1 VGSDGALSRRAWYR
15 GVTRIGIFDYGA
27 GNLHSLVKAIEGG
40 ERSVSV
46 DTDIRSSLKADILI
60 LPGVGAFG
68 AAVAAMGGAQGYVRS
83 ALADG
88 KPCLG
93 VCLGMQMLFDASE
106 EASESDAGIGLIPGQ
121 VTRLLTP
128 KVPHMGWN
136 QIEWVSR
143 GKGEAGSGKR
153 EAGNRKREA
162 GSGKREAGNGKRETT
177 VVVSALR
184 QSQMS
189 AAYFAN
195 AYVCWP
201 EDNSSVLAWTTHQN
215 ARFASVVRTANTVG
229 LQFHPE
235 KSSVVGR
242 SFVNG
247 VIDELLQCR

>member
-1 VGSDGALSRRAWYR
+1 M
-15 GVTRIGIFDYGA
+15 TRIGIFDYGA

-40 ERSVSV
+40 ERNVSV

-93 VCLGMQMLFDASE
+93 VCLGMQMLFDTSE
-106 EASESDAGIGLIPGQ
+106 ETRDAESGIGLIPGQ
-121 VTRLLTP
+121 VTRLLTT

-143 GKGEAGSGKR
+143 GQQETGSG
-153 EAGNRKREA
+153 E
-162 GSGKREAGNGKRETT
+162 REAGNGKPGTS
-177 VVVSALR
+177 VVDQAFR
-184 QSQMS
+184 QLEMQS
-189 AAYFAN
+189 AYFAN

-201 EDNSSVLAWTTHQN
+201 EDKSTVLAWTTHQD

-229 LQFHPE
+229 VQFHPE
-235 KSSVVGR
+235 KSSAAGR
-242 SFVNG
+242 AFVNL
-247 VIDELLQCR
+247 VIDELLQCK

>member
-1 VGSDGALSRRAWYR
+1 MGSDGTLSRRAWYR

-40 ERSVSV
+40 DRSISV
-46 DTDIRSSLKADILI
+46 DTDIRSALKADILI

-68 AAVAAMGGAQGYVRS
+68 AAVAAMRGAQEYVRS

-106 EASESDAGIGLIPGQ
+106 ETPGADAGIGLIPGQ

-136 QIEWVSR
+136 EIEWVTR
-143 GKGEAGSGKR
+143 GERETGNAKREADNGKR
-153 EAGNRKREA
+153 EADN
-162 GSGKREAGNGKRETT
+162 GKRETGNGQRATGNGKREAR
-177 VVVSALR
+177 VADSALR

-195 AYVCWP
+195 AYVCKP
-201 EDNSSVLAWTTHQN
+201 ADDS
-215 ARFASVVRTANTVG
+215 RRG
-229 LQFHPE
+229 
-235 KSSVVGR
+235 
-242 SFVNG
+242 
-247 VIDELLQCR
+247 

>member
-1 VGSDGALSRRAWYR
+1 M
-15 GVTRIGIFDYGA
+15 TRIGIFDYGA
-27 GNLHSLVKAIEGG
+27 GNLHSLAKAIEGG

-46 DTDIRSSLKADILI
+46 DTDIRSALKADILI

-68 AAVAAMGGAQGYVRS
+68 AAVTAMRGAQGYVRD

-106 EASESDAGIGLIPGQ
+106 ESAGAEPGIGLIPGQ

-136 QIEWVSR
+136 EVEWVD
-143 GKGEAGSGKR
+143 
-153 EAGNRKREA
+153 
-162 GSGKREAGNGKRETT
+162 
-177 VVVSALR
+177 LR
-184 QSQMS
+184 STLARAKMR

-195 AYVCWP
+195 AYVCEP
-201 EDNSSVLAWTTHQN
+201 EDNAPVLAWTTHQD

-229 LQFHPE
+229 VQFHPE
-235 KSSVVGR
+235 KSSVSGR
-242 SFVNG
+242 SFINS
-247 VIDELLQCR
+247 VIDQLLQCK

>member
-1 VGSDGALSRRAWYR
+1 M
-15 GVTRIGIFDYGA
+15 TRIGIFDYGA
-27 GNLHSLVKAIEGG
+27 GNLHSLVKAIEGVD
-40 ERSVSV
+40 RSVSV

-68 AAVAAMGGAQGYVRS
+68 AAVAAMRGAQGYVRS

-106 EASESDAGIGLIPGQ
+106 ETPGADSGICLIPGQ

-136 QIEWVSR
+136 EIEWVDL
-143 GKGEAGSGKR
+143 
-153 EAGNRKREA
+153 GN
-162 GSGKREAGNGKRETT
+162 
-177 VVVSALR
+177 ALPR
-184 QSQMS
+184 DRMR

-195 AYVCWP
+195 AYVCEP
-201 EDNSSVLAWTTHQN
+201 DDDSPILAWTTHQN

-229 LQFHPE
+229 VQFHPE
-235 KSSVVGR
+235 KSSVAGL

-247 VIDELLQCR
+247 VIDELAQCK

>member
-1 VGSDGALSRRAWYR
+1 M
-15 GVTRIGIFDYGA
+15 TRIGIFDYGA
-27 GNLHSLVKAIEGG
+27 GNLHSLVKAIEGVG
-40 ERSVSV
+40 RSVSV

-68 AAVAAMGGAQGYVRS
+68 AAVAAMSGAQGYVRS
-83 ALADG
+83 ALVDG

-106 EASESDAGIGLIPGQ
+106 ETPGADSGIGLIPGQ

-136 QIEWVSR
+136 EIEWVDL
-143 GKGEAGSGKR
+143 
-153 EAGNRKREA
+153 GN
-162 GSGKREAGNGKRETT
+162 
-177 VVVSALR
+177 ALPR
-184 QSQMS
+184 AQMG

-201 EDNSSVLAWTTHQN
+201 EDNSTVLAWTTHQD

-229 LQFHPE
+229 VQFHPE
-235 KSSVVGR
+235 KSSVSGR

-247 VIDELLQCR
+247 VIDELLQCK

>member
-1 VGSDGALSRRAWYR
+1 
-15 GVTRIGIFDYGA
+15 VTRIGVFDYGA
-27 GNLHSLVKAIEGG
+27 GNLHSLVKALGDG
-40 ERSVSV
+40 RRVSV
-46 DTDIRSSLKADILI
+46 DTDIRSALKADILI

-68 AAVAAMGGAQGYVRS
+68 AAVAAMGGAQEYVRS

-93 VCLGMQMLFDASE
+93 VCLGMQMLFDCSE
-106 EASESDAGIGLIPGQ
+106 ETPGSDSGIGLIPGQ

-136 QIEWVSR
+136 EIEWVGR
-143 GKGEAGSGKR
+143 GERAAGNGKP
-153 EAGNRKREA
+153 EAGN
-162 GSGKREAGNGKRETT
+162 GKREAGNGKREPI
-177 VVVSALR
+177 VADSALR

-201 EDNSSVLAWTTHQN
+201 NDNSSVLAWTTHQG

-229 LQFHPE
+229 VQFHPE
-235 KSSVVGR
+235 KSSVSGR

-247 VIDELLQCR
+247 VIDELLQCK

>member
-1 VGSDGALSRRAWYR
+1 M
-15 GVTRIGIFDYGA
+15 TRIGIFDYGA
-27 GNLHSLVKAIEGG
+27 GNLHSLVKAIEGVG
-40 ERSVSV
+40 RSVSV

-68 AAVAAMGGAQGYVRS
+68 AAVAAMRGAQGYVRS

-106 EASESDAGIGLIPGQ
+106 ETPGADSGIGLVPGQ

-136 QIEWVSR
+136 EIEWVDL
-143 GKGEAGSGKR
+143 
-153 EAGNRKREA
+153 GN
-162 GSGKREAGNGKRETT
+162 
-177 VVVSALR
+177 ALPR
-184 QSQMS
+184 AQMR

-195 AYVCWP
+195 AYVCEP
-201 EDNSSVLAWTTHQN
+201 DDDSPILAWTTHQN

-229 LQFHPE
+229 VQFHPE
-235 KSSVVGR
+235 KSSVAGL

-247 VIDELLQCR
+247 VIDELAQCK

>member
-1 VGSDGALSRRAWYR
+1 
-15 GVTRIGIFDYGA
+15 VTRIGIFDYGA

-40 ERSVSV
+40 ERNVSV

-106 EASESDAGIGLIPGQ
+106 ETPGAESGIGLISGQ
-121 VTRLLTP
+121 VTRLLTT

-136 QIEWVSR
+136 EIDWVSR
-143 GKGEAGSGKR
+143 GERETGNAKR
-153 EAGNRKREA
+153 ETGNRKRETIVA
-162 GSGKREAGNGKRETT
+162 D
-177 VVVSALR
+177 SALR
-184 QSQMS
+184 KSQMS

-195 AYVCWP
+195 AYVCKP
-201 EDNSSVLAWTTHQN
+201 EDDSRVLAWTTHQD

-229 LQFHPE
+229 VQFHPE
-235 KSSVVGR
+235 KSSVSGR
-242 SFVNG
+242 NFVNG
-247 VIDELLQCR
+247 VIDELLQCK

>member
-1 VGSDGALSRRAWYR
+1 
-15 GVTRIGIFDYGA
+15 VTRIVIFDYGA
-27 GNLHSLVKAIEGG
+27 CNLHSLLKAIEGDG
-40 ERSVSV
+40 RSVSV
-46 DTDIRSSLKADILI
+46 DTDIRSSVKADVLV

-68 AAVAAMGGAQGYVRS
+68 AAVTAMRGAQGYVRD

-106 EASESDAGIGLIPGQ
+106 ESRGADQGIGLIRGQ
-121 VTRLLTP
+121 VTRLQTP

-136 QIEWVSR
+136 EIEW
-143 GKGEAGSGKR
+143 EAGR
-153 EAGNRKREA
+153 LQ
-162 GSGKREAGNGKRETT
+162 
-177 VVVSALR
+177 LR
-184 QSQMS
+184 

-195 AYVCWP
+195 AYVCEP
-201 EDNSSVLAWTTHQN
+201 EDKSTVLAWTTHQD

-229 LQFHPE
+229 VQFHPE
-235 KSSVVGR
+235 KSSVSGR

>member
-40 ERSVSV
+40 ERNVSV

-143 GKGEAGSGKR
+143 GKRETGTGKR
-153 EAGNRKREA
+153 EAGTGYREP
-162 GSGKREAGNGKRETT
+162 G
-177 VVVSALR
+177 VVDSVVR

-189 AAYFAN
+189 VAYFAN
-195 AYVCWP
+195 AYVCEP
-201 EDNSSVLAWTTHQN
+201 KDDSPILAWTTHQD

-229 LQFHPE
+229 VQFHPE
-235 KSSVVGR
+235 KSSVSGR
-242 SFVNG
+242 NFVNG
-247 VIDELLQCR
+247 VIDELLQCK